1 MKITRRPV
9 TKTVVSINVVL
20 FAVYLLTRSVV
31 MVNYNNLFRALM
43 IRHQQTT
50 SQQHQQQWLPLPCLC
65 VTFTC
70 GNQRCRRMSAL
81 AEEARPPQYAVAVRT
96 VRQRHG
102 RTAVWSFQ
110 RRPCLALPIARL
122 PRDVVDPQGIVLRT
136 VPPCAAPAAG
146 SEVAV
151 VSRGLQHGHRAAG
164 MRNVLVTFKASKL
177 YVYVNHFTS
186 QASLR

>member
-65 VTFTC
+65 VTFTW
-70 GNQRCRRMSAL
+70 Q
-81 AEEARPPQYAVAVRT
+81 
-96 VRQRHG
+96 
-102 RTAVWSFQ
+102 
-110 RRPCLALPIARL
+110 
-122 PRDVVDPQGIVLRT
+122 
-136 VPPCAAPAAG
+136 PAMPSHVG
-146 SEVAV
+146 V
-151 VSRGLQHGHRAAG
+151 G
-164 MRNVLVTFKASKL
+164 
-177 YVYVNHFTS
+177 
-186 QASLR
+186 